1 MKAPNI
7 KILDIDA
14 TEVVIEALRQPD
26 LIELIDGARL
36 EPDTDKIEYPHEH
49 ENDWI
54 DIVVWLDIYVYPD
67 CIELDQVTVN
77 LDGMTVKNCHYD
89 VDRINKELKGFEL

>member
-36 EPDTDKIEYPHEH
+36 EPDPDKIEYSHEH
-49 ENDWI
+49 KNDWLE
-54 DIVVWLDIYVYPD
+54 IVVWLDIDVYPD

-77 LDGMTVKNCHYD
+77 LDGMTVKNCYFD
-89 VDRINKELKGFEL
+89 PERINKELKGFEL

>member
-26 LIELIDGARL
+26 LINMIDKERC
-36 EPDTDKIEYPHEH
+36 EPNRSSFEYHH
-49 ENDWI
+49 KHKNDWI
-54 DIVVWLDIYVYPD
+54 EIVVWLDIDVYPEY
-67 CIELDQVTVN
+67 ILLDQVTVN